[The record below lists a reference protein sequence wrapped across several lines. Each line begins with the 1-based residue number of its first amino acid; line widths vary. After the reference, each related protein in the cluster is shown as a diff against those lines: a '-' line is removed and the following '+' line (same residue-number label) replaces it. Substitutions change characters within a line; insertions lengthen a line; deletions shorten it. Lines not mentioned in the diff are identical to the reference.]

1 MYNKNIGNRLIK
13 LLLILSREFG
23 SYIEEGILINITLSH
38 NDIANI
44 IGTTR
49 VTITR
54 LLKDLIKSKLIS
66 IHSHQNKIVIN
77 NPQSL
82 CNHFIY

>member
-1 MYNKNIGNRLIK
+1 MVK
-13 LLLILSREFG
+13 LLLVLARDFG
-23 SYIEEGILINITLSH
+23 HFIEEGILINLILSH
-38 NDIANI
+38 YDIANI

-54 LLKDLIKSKLIS
+54 LLQDLIKAKLIS
-66 IHSHQNKIVIN
+66 MHPNQKKIIIN

-82 CNHFIY
+82 CHHFI